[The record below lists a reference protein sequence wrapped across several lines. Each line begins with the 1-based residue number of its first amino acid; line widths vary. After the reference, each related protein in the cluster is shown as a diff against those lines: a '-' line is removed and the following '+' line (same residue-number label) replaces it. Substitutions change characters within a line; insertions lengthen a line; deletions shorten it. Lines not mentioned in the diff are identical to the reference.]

1 MLQEVLK
8 VMQIPESEAKLHTL
22 KVFFVC
28 FFNKLVSY
36 LHRQKVAVDIREQV
50 EVICTLA

>member
-1 MLQEVLK
+1 MLQKVLK
-8 VMQIPESEAKLHTL
+8 VMQIPESEAKLQTL
-22 KVFFVC
+22 KLF

>member
-1 MLQEVLK
+1 MLQKVLK

-22 KVFFVC
+22 KVFF